1 MHNIDD
7 IGCHQASSSS
17 LMVSPTSTDT
27 LDKANSKAL
36 HFIATRICSKSMLHP
51 VYTCPPTI
59 PSIISILPSLLW
71 VCFEMFSL
79 VFLHLMNFLGKQGS
93 I

>member
-1 MHNIDD
+1 MYDIDD
-7 IGCHQASSSS
+7 IGCYQASSSS
-17 LMVSPTSTDT
+17 PMVSPTPAHT

-59 PSIISILPSLLW
+59 PSMISILPSLLW

-79 VFLHLMNFLGKQGS
+79 VSLHLMNILGK
-93 I
+93 